1 MLEWKDSDNKGYS
14 DKSEIISTWLEDH
27 PEEDEAIPNEI

>member
-14 DKSEIISTWLEDH
+14 DKSEIISMWLEDH